1 MKGGEG
7 PFFVYFVFRSFK
19 YHPEVKKATPAEA
32 VNFDFEE
39 KPKPPAQKHFNVI

>member
-19 YHPEVKKATPAEA
+19 HPPEVKKVAPAEA
-32 VNFDFEE
+32 AHFVFDE
-39 KPKPPAQKHFNVI
+39 KPKPPAEKHLNII